1 MRLPIYN
8 SVTMGMGWG
17 LFLLVQTPRSA
28 QRSHDRR
35 VVIGASDM
43 GWGNL
48 SPTPFSLASID
59 CLHPSDKETVQKQSA
74 EHPLWGGVG
83 EGGGGRKERELG
95 SDGFTLLKPQG
106 RVKITSV
113 GVFFLSLNCR
123 VCVEMKYLMK
133 NSSQPL
139 PQSILDSTTFV
150 EDATSLTALKIK

>member
-28 QRSHDRR
+28 RRSHDGR
-35 VVIGASDM
+35 VLIGASNM

-83 EGGGGRKERELG
+83 GEGAGEGKKKNLNWMI
-95 SDGFTLLKPQG
+95 FILLKPHTT
-106 RVKITSV
+106 VKITNV
-113 GVFFLSLNCR
+113 GFLQHLYR
-123 VCVEMKYLMK
+123 GFCVEMKYLME
-133 NSSQPL
+133 NYSQPL
-139 PQSILDSTTFV
+139 SQSILNSATF
-150 EDATSLTALKIK
+150 

>member
-17 LFLLVQTPRSA
+17 LFLLVQTPQSA

-59 CLHPSDKETVQKQSA
+59 CILQTKRPCKNSQPNIHY
-74 EHPLWGGVG
+74 GVG
-83 EGGGGRKERELG
+83 LGRGEGREERELEL
-95 SDGFTLLKPQG
+95 DGFMLFKPQTT
-106 RVKITSV
+106 VKITNVRVFYPTCNRRIWDEIFNGKLFPAPPSKNIKLHSV
-113 GVFFLSLNCR
+113 R
-123 VCVEMKYLMK
+123 I
-133 NSSQPL
+133 QH
-139 PQSILDSTTFV
+139 
-150 EDATSLTALKIK
+150 LKLL